1 MSTSKPHMKGYS
13 IPLIMLI
20 FVVVSHDRPS
30 IFVLFFS
37 VTCTLCTALIFW
49 KFVMDNILLAHFLVY
64 SYNWVG
70 HVFSL
75 VVGLLQCKHQL
86 WHSKLWIFPSRK
98 GTLDFV
104 FQVFVYYVWV
114 IHNNGMDYHSLCYFV
129 SKGGKCG
136 HCWNIFDILIKPGME
151 KSITSLNSKQSN
163 KQTKT

>member
-13 IPLIMLI
+13 IPLITLI
-20 FVVVSHDRPS
+20 FVVVSHDKPS
-30 IFVLFFS
+30 IFVLFF

-104 FQVFVYYVWV
+104 FQVFVYYIWV
-114 IHNNGMDYHSLCYFV
+114 YTTTGQIIIAFTILYPKERSADAVGISLTFLARDTKVY
-129 SKGGKCG
+129 
-136 HCWNIFDILIKPGME
+136 NQP
-151 KSITSLNSKQSN
+151 KQ
-163 KQTKT
+163 